1 MCADAATRG
10 RILVVEDNRL
20 NRELVVDLLEA
31 EGYTVLEAEDGTGLI
46 ERVKAEQPELILLD
60 LQLPAVD
67 GLTLARQLKAD
78 PATQG
83 IPVLVT
89 TAYAQVGNRELVL
102 AAGCSGFLAKPLDVR
117 AFVQTVG
124 HLLMKS
130 AAAWAGS
137 HAHEATAYAGSA
149 PRPASLPLRDNTL

>member
-1 MCADAATRG
+1 MRADAATRG

-31 EGYTVLEAEDGTGLI
+31 EGYTVLEAEDGTALI

-102 AAGCSGFLAKPLDVR
+102 AAGCSGFLAKPIDVR

-124 HLLMKS
+124 HLLGQS
-130 AAAWAGS
+130 STAWAGS
-137 HAHEATAYAGSA
+137 HAH
-149 PRPASLPLRDNTL
+149 

>member
-1 MCADAATRG
+1 MRADTAPRK

-31 EGYTVLEAEDGTGLI
+31 EGYTVLEAEDGTGLM

-67 GLTLARQLKAD
+67 GLTLALQLKAD
-78 PATQG
+78 PVTGG

-89 TAYAQVGNRELVL
+89 TAYAQVGNRERVL
-102 AAGCSGFLAKPLDVR
+102 AAGCSGFVAKPLDVR
-117 AFVQTVG
+117 AFVQIVG
-124 HLLMKS
+124 RLLGQS
-130 AAAWAGS
+130 SRAEAGS
-137 HAHEATAYAGSA
+137 HAH
-149 PRPASLPLRDNTL
+149 